1 MVGLLQHLKS
11 HRRISPPT
19 DLESSYLLENGL
31 EPTALANT
39 RLPFHL
45 LFQTNH
51 AFWKIVCVYQ
61 CVDFWQPCLLY
72 HCLPD
77 LPYCVFNLSLIT
89 HLFSVSSFYCVPC
102 QQLLNLVRTL
112 YPRCSSSVNC

>member
-11 HRRISPPT
+11 HKRISPPT

-51 AFWKIVCVYQ
+51 AFWKIVCMYQ
-61 CVDFWQPCLLY
+61 FVDFIQCTITFQIYLIVFSVFPTFC
-72 HCLPD
+72 
-77 LPYCVFNLSLIT
+77 FNLMFSSLFFF
-89 HLFSVSSFYCVPC
+89 LCP
-102 QQLLNLVRTL
+102 QLLKLVRTL
-112 YPRCSSSVNC
+112 YPRCSSSVNY

>member
-45 LFQTNH
+45 FFQTNH

-61 CVDFWQPCLLY
+61 CVRFCRLVYFTIPFLICFFMLLIY
-72 HCLPD
+72 PKL
-77 LPYCVFNLSLIT
+77 LTYI
-89 HLFSVSSFYCVPC
+89 LF
-102 QQLLNLVRTL
+102 
-112 YPRCSSSVNC
+112 